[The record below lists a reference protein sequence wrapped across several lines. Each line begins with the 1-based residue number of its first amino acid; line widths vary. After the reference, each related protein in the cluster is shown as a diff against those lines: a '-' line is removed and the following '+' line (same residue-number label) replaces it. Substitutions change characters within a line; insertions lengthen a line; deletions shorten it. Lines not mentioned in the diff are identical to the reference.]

1 MKSKFIENVYD
12 SLTGVLNRPMD
23 GIENAF
29 ESVSLCE
36 KSYSQVYEAYSRL
49 MERLS
54 VDSEVRMWKLLSI
67 QCLQF
72 KESFASRCTNTAISW
87 AFPKPMNKLC

>member
-29 ESVSLCE
+29 ESGSLCE

-54 VDSEVRMWKLLSI
+54 VDSEDADVEIIINSMLTIQRELCFKMYEYGYKLG
-67 QCLQF
+67 F
-72 KESFASRCTNTAISW
+72 PETNE
-87 AFPKPMNKLC
+87 